1 MLRAAFACHI
11 VPKPASGTCA
21 TAGLPNTDGPDEDFG
36 QARRTANPSC
46 RSEIQCCRDREES
59 APASAS
65 TASAFSAHVKAI
77 LRQQDR
83 KAFNSRMADEPSG
96 TAQNGNL
103 DKVFDR
109 EQSEGSYF
117 KTMLVN
123 DRTAGIRRGCLHS
136 EIGSII

>member
-1 MLRAAFACHI
+1 
-11 VPKPASGTCA
+11 
-21 TAGLPNTDGPDEDFG
+21 
-36 QARRTANPSC
+36 
-46 RSEIQCCRDREES
+46 
-59 APASAS
+59 
-65 TASAFSAHVKAI
+65 
-77 LRQQDR
+77 
-83 KAFNSRMADEPSG
+83 MADEPSG

-123 DRTAGIRRGCLHS
+123 DRTAGIRRGRLHS